1 LAFNLYPFKTN
12 PNAIKS
18 FFLIQSKS
26 VCSSI
31 ANLFCQLFYLF
42 SSANQYFYFRWLL
55 LMLLGLGGYWHFI
68 SLECLL
74 VESLEPKSTRESHL
88 YLIFSFPTALA
99 SYFVHLILVK
109 TGRDITCHADN
120 GFATLS
126 GNCMASDADNKFDSI
141 AVTKAKSAVR
151 LCIGYPSLI
160 WIPIPIPIPD
170 PNPLQKQ
177 LSSSFVGTASSRAA
191 DCAWPAFDKGAM
203 DVAL

>member
-1 LAFNLYPFKTN
+1 MLPAFLFIFLCQPIFLFPMAAFNATWPGGLLTFY
-12 PNAIKS
+12 
-18 FFLIQSKS
+18 
-26 VCSSI
+26 I
-31 ANLFCQLFYLF
+31 ARVFVGRKLR
-42 SSANQYFYFRWLL
+42 A
-55 LMLLGLGGYWHFI
+55 
-68 SLECLL
+68 
-74 VESLEPKSTRESHL
+74 KSTRESHL

-151 LCIGYPSLI
+151 LCIGYPSPI